1 MDKEA
6 KFDIYKDIRERTNG
20 DIYIGVVGP
29 VRVGK
34 STFITQFME
43 KLVVPN
49 TGNKHVKERMKDELP
64 QSAAGKTIMTTQPKF
79 VPAEAVAIKLGDG
92 IDMRIRLVDCVGYL
106 VSGAEGHMDDG
117 KKRMVKTPWSDS
129 DMSFEDAAEFGTRK
143 VITDHATIGI
153 VMTTDGSINTDIS
166 RSAYV
171 PAEERVVSELKAI
184 NKPFVIVV
192 NSTVPTSNETKKL
205 VASLTEKYQNA
216 VIALDVAK
224 LSGEDVGTIMER
236 LLFEF
241 PLRGIDIEI
250 DKWLQAL
257 PATNRIIGELSQR
270 INECSSKMTKMSDY
284 ILPLSVFEDS
294 EIVDTI
300 TTASIRLGTGKITY
314 EIKARKDLFFRALSE
329 ESKHD
334 IADEYALMSFVK
346 HLSHAKHEYDKI
358 SAALEEVKITGY
370 GVVTPTLDD
379 MQLEEP
385 EIVRQGSR
393 YGVKLKASAPS
404 LHIMQVDIKAEV
416 SPAVGTEQQ
425 SEELVR
431 SLLSQFESDPKSLWE
446 TKMFG
451 KSLHVLVND
460 GLNNKITAMPID
472 TQRKMR
478 RTLSRIVN
486 EGKGGVICILL

>member
-1 MDKEA
+1 
-6 KFDIYKDIRERTNG
+6 
-20 DIYIGVVGP
+20 
-29 VRVGK
+29 
-34 STFITQFME
+34 
-43 KLVVPN
+43 
-49 TGNKHVKERMKDELP
+49 
-64 QSAAGKTIMTTQPKF
+64 
-79 VPAEAVAIKLGDG
+79 
-92 IDMRIRLVDCVGYL
+92 
-106 VSGAEGHMDDG
+106 
-117 KKRMVKTPWSDS
+117 
-129 DMSFEDAAEFGTRK
+129 
-143 VITDHATIGI
+143 
-153 VMTTDGSINTDIS
+153 MTTDGSISTDIP
-166 RSAYV
+166 RAAYIS
-171 PAEERVVSELKAI
+171 AEERVVSELKALD
-184 NKPFVIVV
+184 KPFVLVV

-205 VASLTEKYQNA
+205 VASLSEKYHNA
-216 VIALDVAK
+216 VLAIDVAK
-224 LSGEDVGTIMER
+224 MTADDINSIMER
-236 LLFEF
+236 ILYEF

-257 PATNRIIGELSQR
+257 PISNRIIGELSAR
-270 INECSSKMTKMSDY
+270 LTECGKRMQKMSDY
-284 ILPLSVFEDS
+284 NIPLTAFEGS

-300 TTASIRLGTGKITY
+300 TTASVRLGVGKVVY
-314 EIKARKDLFFRALSE
+314 EIRARKDLFFRALSE
-329 ESKHD
+329 ESKQQ
-334 IADEYALMSFVK
+334 IADEYELMSFVK
-346 HLSHAKHEYDKI
+346 QLAHAKYEYDKL
-358 SAALEEVKITGY
+358 SAALEDVKATGY

-460 GLNNKITAMPID
+460 GLNNKITSMPAD